1 MKHTLYLIFG
11 ILLLSAA
18 TSVYYPLT
26 VDNTLIYDEST
37 NSLSVDTT
45 KLATRYYSGSLTG
58 GGAEYLVYTA
68 LISQSGTDA
77 PTATVLENTLGG
89 TVVWTYNDVGNYSG
103 TLTGAFT
110 TNTLIFPVYAG
121 FNSQLYL
128 DPYTTINNSYFPD
141 AINLQTGEVDSYL
154 NNTLIEIRVY

>member
-89 TVVWTYNDVGNYSG
+89 TVVWTYNDVGNYS
-103 TLTGAFT
+103 
-110 TNTLIFPVYAG
+110 
-121 FNSQLYL
+121 
-128 DPYTTINNSYFPD
+128 
-141 AINLQTGEVDSYL
+141 
-154 NNTLIEIRVY
+154 

>member
-58 GGAEYLVYTA
+58 GGASYDVYTA
-68 LISQSGTDA
+68 LISQADTDD
-77 PTATVLENTLGG
+77 PVPIVLENTFGG
-89 TVVWTYNDVGNYSG
+89 SITWSYDDTGSYIG

-110 TNTLIFPVYAG
+110 ADKTAIIFNTPLG
-121 FNSQLYL
+121 FTAAYRSSVN
-128 DPYTTINNSYFPD
+128 TVTILTYD
-141 AINLQTGEVDSYL
+141 DSFTLANDML
-154 NNTLIEIRVY
+154 NNTFIEVRVYP